1 MRWSTFAKRRPVALI
16 TVLSVGC
23 ALFFFRYL
31 NISNYI
37 SQSFQASI
45 CDIGISHIHYYLVR
59 ITIFKIKFIHSHED
73 YINSAKSALEQDDPC
88 ILRIIR
94 EKFLFP
100 PSQKKLHL
108 YDPQNR
114 NPSQGQTDV
123 ILDVLKDQVIKPVYR
138 YNNE

>member
-1 MRWSTFAKRRPVALI
+1 M

-23 ALFFFRYL
+23 TLFFFRYWYLKSSEL
-31 NISNYI
+31 NIS
-37 SQSFQASI
+37 QFFQASI

-59 ITIFKIKFIHSHED
+59 ITIFKIQFIYSHED

-100 PSQKKLHL
+100 PSQNKLHL
-108 YDPQNR
+108 YDPKNR

-123 ILDVLKDQVIKPVYR
+123 ILDVLKDQVIKPIYR
-138 YNNE
+138 YKNE